1 VEHELSDKKTE
12 LLSNIKVADFGG
24 SPDLL
29 NSIYYHAAHA
39 LITTDVTGKITS
51 FNPKAEEMLGYKA
64 DELVGKETPAIFHDL
79 DEVIARSK
87 EFSEKLGQNI
97 APGFETFICH
107 SLLNLK
113 NEFEW
118 IYVHKNGQCF
128 PVLLAIT
135 AIKDDGGNIVAFLG
149 IAQDITERKNL
160 EREFDK
166 KNKDFELA
174 QSIAKMGSWTFD
186 IEEGL
191 ISWSKEMFNIFPEDI
206 NNGEPELEKHKST
219 IHSEDVDH
227 WASVVGKC
235 IENGEPYLMRFRTF
249 KLEDPSQTVW
259 VEARG
264 EGRLKDGQVKILSG
278 TCQDITDLVLKEE
291 ELNNKAEALKRAERV
306 KSEFLANMSHEI
318 RTPMN
323 GIIGMIDLLSETEL
337 SIEQKE
343 MVETA
348 SVSSEALLELL
359 TDILDLS
366 KIEAENFELENI
378 TFNLNQL
385 ITNTCKLM
393 DTKAKGNG
401 NHLIHVEDGK
411 DGKELWFEGDSN
423 RIGQILLN
431 FVSNAIKFTSKGKVK
446 IGHEVLGSNNQTTKL
461 KIYVEDNGIGISEE
475 NQRNLFDAFKQA
487 DSSIT
492 RKFGGTGLGLTICS
506 KIAIAMGGEVYL
518 ESKENVGSTF
528 ILELTLKNGI
538 QPKESKVTQ
547 KDNSQLAKVYPH
559 QILLAEDNKINQ
571 KVAKLR
577 LQKLGY
583 TCDVVEN
590 GAEVLKLLS
599 EKPIGYYTIILMD
612 LQMPVL
618 DGICATK
625 EVIEKWGDK
634 APLIIALTA
643 NAFITDK
650 EKCLEV
656 GMADYLSKP
665 LKKDALVEILMK
677 YSVGTASS

>member
-1 VEHELSDKKTE
+1 MSDKKPE
-12 LLSNIKVADFGG
+12 LLSNIKMTDFGE
-24 SPDLL
+24 SLDLL
-29 NSIYYHAAHA
+29 NSIHYHAAHA
-39 LITTDVTGKITS
+39 FITTDVTGKITC
-51 FNPKAEEMLGYKA
+51 FNPKAEEMFGYKA
-64 DELVGKETPAIFHDL
+64 DELVGKETPAIFHVL

-87 EFSEKLGQNI
+87 EFSEKLGQDI

-107 SLLNLK
+107 SVLNLK
-113 NEFEW
+113 NEYEW
-118 IYVHKNGQCF
+118 ICVHKNGRRF
-128 PVLLAIT
+128 PVQLAIT
-135 AIKDDGGNIVAFLG
+135 AIKDDSGNIVAFLG
-149 IAQDITERKNL
+149 IAQDITERKSL
-160 EREFDK
+160 ERQIDK
-166 KNKDFELA
+166 KNKDLELA
-174 QSIAKMGSWTFD
+174 QSIAKIGSWTFD
-186 IEEGL
+186 IEEGQ

-206 NNGEPELEKHKST
+206 NNGEPDLEKHKST

-249 KLEDPSQTVW
+249 KFVDPSQTVW

-264 EGRLKDGQVKILSG
+264 EGRLKDGQVNLLYG
-278 TCQDITDLVLKEE
+278 TCQDITDLVLKEK

-323 GIIGMIDLLSETEL
+323 GIIGMIDLLAETEL
-337 SIEQKE
+337 SNEQKE

-378 TFNLNQL
+378 NFNLNQL

-393 DTKAKGNG
+393 EAKAKENG
-401 NHLIHVEDGK
+401 NDLNHVHDMK
-411 DGKELWFEGDSN
+411 DSENLWVEGDSN
-423 RIGQILLN
+423 RIGQILIN
-431 FVSNAIKFTSKGKVK
+431 FVSNAIKFTTNGKVK
-446 IGHEVLGSNNQTTKL
+446 IGHEVLESNSDTTKL
-461 KIYVEDNGIGISEE
+461 KIYVKDNGIGISEE
-475 NQRNLFDAFKQA
+475 NQQNLFDAFKQA

-506 KIAIAMGGEVYL
+506 KIAGAMGGKVYL
-518 ESKENVGSTF
+518 ESKENIGSTF
-528 ILELTLKNGI
+528 FLELTLKNGT
-538 QPKESKVTQ
+538 QSKTNLTTR
-547 KDNSQLAKVYPH
+547 KDNSQLAKRYPH
-559 QILLAEDNKINQ
+559 QILLAEDNLINQ

-577 LQKLGY
+577 LEKLGY
-583 TCDVVEN
+583 TCDMVEN
-590 GAEVLKLLS
+590 GAEVLRQLS
-599 EKPIGYYTIILMD
+599 VKPIGHYTIILMD
-612 LQMPVL
+612 LQMPVM

-625 EVIEKWGDK
+625 EIIAKWGDK

-643 NAFITDK
+643 NAFITDR
-650 EKCLEV
+650 ENCLEI
-656 GMADYLSKP
+656 GMVDYLSKP
-665 LKKDALVEILMK
+665 LKKDALVEILIK